1 MYFSI
6 YASSEYYSDDD
17 IHNVELLVDEKETC
31 IICWLP
37 SEQTNKIKNLSDF
50 SQLKL
55 ECKCHPNIHNNCI
68 YTWLNKS
75 LTCPICRSKI
85 SIININSYQNNYF
98 INIYIYVINKT
109 IYGLKI
115 LCCASFLNLFC
126 IFIYHVYYYIFYI
139 YYFYF
144 LMNHNYDSI
153 Y

>member
-55 ECKCHPNIHNNCI
+55 KCKCHPKIHNNC
-68 YTWLNKS
+68 
-75 LTCPICRSKI
+75 
-85 SIININSYQNNYF
+85 INSYQNNYF